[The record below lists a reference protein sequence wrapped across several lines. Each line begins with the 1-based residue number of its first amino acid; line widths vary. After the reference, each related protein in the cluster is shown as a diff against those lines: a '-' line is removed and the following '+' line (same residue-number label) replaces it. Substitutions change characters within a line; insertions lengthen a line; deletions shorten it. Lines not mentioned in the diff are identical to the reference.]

1 MIKILHIVGARPQ
14 FIKLFPLHL
23 EMKERGFNQKILH
36 TGQHFDKNMSDVFF
50 NEMDAL
56 ELLDRI
62 IIVTTSEF
70 GRRVYENASEG
81 TDHGTSA
88 PVFIF
93 GSGLNGGVFGDDPD
107 LTTLDN
113 NGNLHVQYD

>member
-50 NEMDAL
+50 NEMGIPQPDFNLNIHSLPNGAMTGRMI
-56 ELLDRI
+56 EGIETILLN
-62 IIVTTSEF
+62 
-70 GRRVYENASEG
+70 ENF
-81 TDHGTSA
+81 D
-88 PVFIF
+88 
-93 GSGLNGGVFGDDPD
+93 
-107 LTTLDN
+107 
-113 NGNLHVQYD
+113 